1 MQYTYLFSNA
11 TVIESSCTSFTNACI
26 EKKRYNCGLLTDNLK
41 NNFKPI
47 QCLPLTGIDETEN
60 LSMLSSLPF

>member
-1 MQYTYLFSNA
+1 MHVFYKCLHR
-11 TVIESSCTSFTNACI
+11 
-26 EKKRYNCGLLTDNLK
+26 KKGYNCGLLTDNLK